1 MCPKQLIRLSHGDE
15 LHVTESCWG
24 CCHVFHKVS
33 NMDLTTKVRILHTD
47 EIFVRKD
54 CSHTQIDAFLS
65 FVPKLVVTLPINDNK
80 TKFTVSHKRPRNCS
94 VNVQLDLNVNPL
106 LSFKVIMC
114 PHRAAEH
121 IRAKLPS
128 CKFSPGGHAAD
139 SLLYHA
145 LWDLYVSVILTS
157 SYSFSSCQVSVHN
170 PSKQDKQAENGLI
183 SFSLMC
189 LHLTDFGSWTEMTL

>member
-1 MCPKQLIRLSHGDE
+1 
-15 LHVTESCWG
+15 
-24 CCHVFHKVS
+24 
-33 NMDLTTKVRILHTD
+33 MDLTTKVIILSRD

-54 CSHTQIDAFLS
+54 CSHTQTDAFLN
-65 FVPKLVVTLPINDNK
+65 FVPKLVVTLPINDK
-80 TKFTVSHKRPRNCS
+80 TKFTVSHKWPRNCS

-121 IRAKLPS
+121 IRAKLSS

-139 SLLYHA
+139 SLLYHS
-145 LWDLYVSVILTS
+145 LWDLYVSVMLTS
-157 SYSFSSCQVSVHN
+157 SYLYSSCRVSVHN

-189 LHLTDFGSWTEMTL
+189 LHLTDFGSGTEMTLYI